1 MYFVSTPS
9 LLKARFPDL
18 IWDIPT
24 ADKAVYLTF
33 DDGPT
38 SDITPFIL
46 DTLDDYDAKATFFC
60 LGKNATLKPEEF
72 LAIKER
78 GNAIGNHGFNHLDG
92 WKVPNTTYFNDV
104 ESADNIIHSTLF
116 RPPYGRITPSQISH
130 LKSKFKIVLWSIM
143 PGDFDVKLSKEKAL
157 QNLLQNIKPGSIIVL
172 HDSDK
177 AFPIMRYVLPN
188 ALEALKKEGY
198 TFKALSA

>member
-18 IWDIPT
+18 IWEMPSDE
-24 ADKAVYLTF
+24 KSVYFTF

-38 SDITPFIL
+38 SDITQFIL
-46 DTLDDYDAKATFFC
+46 DTLEEYEAMATFFC
-60 LGKNATLKPEEF
+60 LGKNAVLKTEEF
-72 LAIKER
+72 ASIKAK
-78 GNAIGNHGFNHLDG
+78 GHAIGNHGFNHLDG
-92 WKVPNTTYFNDV
+92 WRVPNSTYFDDV
-104 ESADNIIHSTLF
+104 ESAHNVIQSTLF

-130 LKSKFKIVLWSIM
+130 LKSKYKIVLWSIM
-143 PGDFDVKLSKEKAL
+143 PGDFDTKLPKEKAL
-157 QNLLQNIKPGSIIVL
+157 ENLLNHVKPGSIIVL

-188 ALEALKKEGY
+188 ALEGLKKDGY
-198 TFKALSA
+198 AFKALAD